1 MTDGKD
7 GDNPA
12 GPEPSL
18 SARRDERTSELLGRL
33 AAALDKPET
42 TIGQV
47 AYLLR
52 RRSFGGILFLLAILG
67 LLPGISTFAGLAM
80 LIPAWQMTLG
90 FRSPVLPRVIR
101 RRRLQTATVVAAADR
116 LVPILRRVER
126 YVRPRWLVLTG
137 APVMVLIGITAGL
150 LGLVVALP
158 LPFSNLPP
166 AVALVALAV
175 GLFEKD
181 GMLIAVGFAVALLA
195 IALGMV
201 MLVLAILAA
210 QAIPFQGAS

>member
-1 MTDGKD
+1 MTGGID
-7 GDNPA
+7 GDDPA
-12 GPEPSL
+12 APELLLAAP
-18 SARRDERTSELLGRL
+18 RDERTSELLSRL
-33 AAALDKPET
+33 GAAIGKPET

-67 LLPGISTFAGLAM
+67 LLPGVSTFAGLAM
-80 LIPAWQMTLG
+80 LIPAWQMVMG

-101 RRRLQTATVVAAADR
+101 RRGLRTETVVAAAER
-116 LVPILRRVER
+116 LLPVLRRVER
-126 YVRPRWLVLTG
+126 YVRPRWLFLTG
-137 APVMVLIGITAGL
+137 APVMVLIGIAAGL

-181 GMLIAVGFAVALLA
+181 GVLIAIGFVVALLA
-195 IALGMV
+195 IALGAT

-210 QAIPFQGAS
+210 QAIPL